1 MEVYAGIEYS
11 KGEDCSTSD
20 LTDIENDG
28 EEVECGGTESSSTAS
43 VGDGERRGVKRG
55 YCMRV
60 DSGAADAAVVQPE
73 RRLRSR
79 LHEQFALLRAA
90 VPNLRTDERASILTG
105 AYEYI
110 ERLQRQE
117 EELLCELGVESS
129 CDEEDL
135 SCCEDEV
142 SCSSCRGA
150 EERAVESR
158 PGDCSKFNSLS
169 CGSDCGCSSQPTS
182 VEVVRT
188 EAGFRIHIE
197 CGMRPGLLLAIM
209 ELLESSGLSVEEATV
224 ECEERLVFNGIG
236 LEDDEGISE
245 AGEASNLTRVSSE
258 FLGAS
263 LRSLVSDQRQG
274 STV

>member
-1 MEVYAGIEYS
+1 MEVYEGIEYS

-60 DSGAADAAVVQPE
+60 DSGAVDAAVVQPE

-110 ERLQRQE
+110 ERLKRQE

-135 SCCEDEV
+135 SCCEDE
-142 SCSSCRGA
+142 
-150 EERAVESR
+150 
-158 PGDCSKFNSLS
+158 
-169 CGSDCGCSSQPTS
+169 